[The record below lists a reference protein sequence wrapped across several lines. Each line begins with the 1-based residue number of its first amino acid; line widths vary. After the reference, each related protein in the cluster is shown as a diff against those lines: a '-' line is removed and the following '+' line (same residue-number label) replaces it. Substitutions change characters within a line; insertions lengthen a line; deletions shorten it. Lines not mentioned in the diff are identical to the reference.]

1 MAEFVQLYEVYRK
14 YVQKPQADYRRNDK
28 LAVTKDERKELYLQ
42 SKTAFSEG
50 LAALNKLELSP
61 IEKVGVSNFRKF
73 LKEAI
78 RACDAG
84 MKGKEAKAL
93 RIMLGA
99 ERYART
105 YNAILHRIG
114 ARY

>member
-1 MAEFVQLYEVYRK
+1 MAEFVQLYDVYRK
-14 YVQKPQADYRRNDK
+14 YVEKPQAVFRQNDK
-28 LAVTKDERKELYLQ
+28 LAVTKEERRELYQQ

-50 LAALNKLELSP
+50 LATLNKLELSP
-61 IEKVGVSNFRKF
+61 IEKNGVSNFRNF

-114 ARY
+114 ASY